1 MYRDE
6 KLIVNFAWPNTSY
19 IQIYLQAMTITLLS
33 LLPALDVTI
42 TVNYTRP
49 PGSDLGTDEYRAA
62 SGPVT
67 VTCNSGGAENVTY
80 LWSSTCK
87 NCVFDNSTEQKIFR
101 AAVHSGD
108 NGTHTC
114 TVTMESN
121 ETVVGNASINFNI
134 VGKFMLWLPFLCALQ
149 TAAYNVQHT
158 VYHCCMQVTSSSSAC
173 MVEYLLTG

>member
-1 MYRDE
+1 MLQSSQLFNLFPRPR
-6 KLIVNFAWPNTSY
+6 I
-19 IQIYLQAMTITLLS
+19 IYLQAITITLLS

-42 TVNYTRP
+42 TVNYTSP

-67 VTCNSGGAENVTY
+67 VTCNSGGADNVTY
-80 LWSSTCK
+80 LWSSTCR
-87 NCVFDNSTEQKIFR
+87 NCLFNNSAEQNIFR

-114 TVTMESN
+114 TVTMKSN

-134 VGKFMLWLPFLCALQ
+134 VGKFMLWVHVMMKDHVA
-149 TAAYNVQHT
+149 V
-158 VYHCCMQVTSSSSAC
+158 
-173 MVEYLLTG
+173 VE